1 MTDGRDR
8 GDADGEEY
16 GSDQLTDRIR
26 RQIESVAA
34 DSGLPPGDDSIRRIT
49 DNWLAK
55 RRLYHEQTDSLRM
68 VAAEAIEIDDP
79 NGMLLLTYS
88 GSLIVLGPADN
99 DGARALEYVSIAL
112 RTDVP
117 HILRAA
123 GARVRARVVVD
134 QPLVLGDAPLEHSSD
149 LLSIA
154 TFDQSVSAAD
164 QNERLRQAAIFLTN
178 GFVRANRTMVDAPAI
193 EHFTTRGI
201 VGYVAARN
209 GVTQTVAREIIDDY
223 LSTVEAGMMLGER
236 VSVGSLGKAR
246 LAVRTATKARMG
258 RNPSTGEEILIPAK
272 PDRATPKLAFS
283 ARVKDRA
290 ERVPVE
296 RIE

>member
-1 MTDGRDR
+1 MTDDRDDR
-8 GDADGEEY
+8 
-16 GSDQLTDRIR
+16 SQQLNERIR

-34 DSGLPPGDDSIRRIT
+34 DSGLPPGEDSIRRIT
-49 DNWLAK
+49 ENWLAK
-55 RRLYHEQTDSLRM
+55 RRLYHEQTDALRM
-68 VAAEAIEIDDP
+68 VVAEALEIDDP

-88 GSLIVLGPADN
+88 GSLIVLGPASD
-99 DGARALEYVSIAL
+99 DGRDLEYVSIAL

-117 HILRAA
+117 QILRAA
-123 GARVRARVVVD
+123 RVSVGARVTVD
-134 QPLVLGDAPLEHSSD
+134 APLVLSDSPLEHSSD

-154 TFDQSVSAAD
+154 TFDQSVSVAD
-164 QNERLRQAAIFLTN
+164 QAERLRQAAIFLTN
-178 GFVRANRTMVDAPAI
+178 GFVRANRTMADAPLI
-193 EHFTTRGI
+193 DHFTIRGI

-209 GVTQTVAREIIDDY
+209 GVTQTVARDIIDDY

-236 VSVGSLGKAR
+236 VSVGSLGSAR
-246 LAVRTATKARMG
+246 LALRTATKARMG
-258 RNPSTGEEILIPAK
+258 RNPATGEEILIPAK